1 MLCCYSMFRVNVH
14 FEKRWVQNES
24 CLALATI
31 GESRSAQPP
40 NTNMLLQYVQ
50 VTNTAWSG
58 RVGCRQY
65 PVALPHSKVGPPN
78 KATEQVQF
86 WYIISENHLSAN
98 YHSDNGCST
107 DLSFVYNVAEQEGK
121 TLPFLR
127 SHCAIPPTL
136 FVGRRIIL
144 PTGNWQNQRQNAD
157 QILEATWEWST
168 ENKLSSYGSPLSC
181 SVSRGIGMSALLSP
195 TCPCW

>member
-1 MLCCYSMFRVNVH
+1 MFGIGNNRGIEECTTAKHEYVVTVRTSNQH
-14 FEKRWVQNES
+14 CLKWPGGLSAIPGCIATFKSRPTNE
-24 CLALATI
+24 
-31 GESRSAQPP
+31 
-40 NTNMLLQYVQ
+40 
-50 VTNTAWSG
+50 
-58 RVGCRQY
+58 
-65 PVALPHSKVGPPN
+65 
-78 KATEQVQF
+78 ATEQVQF

-107 DLSFVYNVAEQEGK
+107 NLSFVYNVAEQEGK

-157 QILEATWEWST
+157 QILEATWE
-168 ENKLSSYGSPLSC
+168 
-181 SVSRGIGMSALLSP
+181 
-195 TCPCW
+195 